1 MACVGQGLDRWA
13 DAGALLDPDAYKTGI
28 AERKWALAAIA
39 AVVMRTQAL
48 SNHRFELSQASRT
61 WLAQLAQQVIADHT
75 PRRKASFAHFN
86 NHDYWAAWAIAA
98 TGMAIGQQDDIDWA
112 DVALRR
118 ALTEQVRYSAT
129 GDYAYLPLGL
139 ARGTLAAD
147 YSNFA

>member
-13 DAGALLDPDAYKTGI
+13 DAGALLDPDASKTGI

-118 ALTEQVRYSAT
+118 ALTE
-129 GDYAYLPLGL
+129 
-139 ARGTLAAD
+139 
-147 YSNFA
+147 

>member
-1 MACVGQGLDRWA
+1 MVAASARFERASSATDAATALACVGQGLDRWA
-13 DAGALLDPDAYKTGI
+13 DAGALLDPDASKTGI

-118 ALTEQVRYSAT
+118 ALTE
-129 GDYAYLPLGL
+129 
-139 ARGTLAAD
+139 
-147 YSNFA
+147 